1 MHFKFSAYNDRIVL
15 LFSRNTYMYGSRAS
29 QILELGVSEF
39 CSTIPNSHVKSRV
52 CLGFCHKI
60 AKGGD
65 CKVEFI
71 QSLVGFIP
79 DQICL

>member
-1 MHFKFSAYNDRIVL
+1 MHFKISSYNDHLIL
-15 LFSRNTYMYGSRAS
+15 ILSGKTYSYGSRAS
-29 QILELGVSEF
+29 LFLELGVSEIWQLF
-39 CSTIPNSHVKSRV
+39 STHMLSLESV
-52 CLGFCHKI
+52 LGFCHGI

-79 DQICL
+79 CQICL